1 MNLIDKQKAQLDD
14 IYSGIQAAFLE
25 LSTDFVQPDWTDAEL
40 IRASVKLHEALEL
53 LRGVKNR
60 PAE

>member
-40 IRASVKLHEALEL
+40 IRASSFTRHWSCCV
-53 LRGVKNR
+53 V
-60 PAE
+60 